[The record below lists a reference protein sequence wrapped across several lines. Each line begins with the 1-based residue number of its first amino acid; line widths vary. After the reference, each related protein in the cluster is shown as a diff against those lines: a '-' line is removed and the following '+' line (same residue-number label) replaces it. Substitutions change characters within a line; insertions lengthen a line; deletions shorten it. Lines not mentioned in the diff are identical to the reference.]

1 MPGQGTPR
9 ARGAASRGPSR
20 RVPAA
25 GHAGVHNG
33 NRFFRGEDMETALRP
48 GIRGE
53 TEMAVERR
61 HLADEVG
68 SGLVRVFSTAMMI
81 AGMESTAVAS
91 VQDLLR
97 PGETTVGVHVDV
109 SHSAATPLGM
119 RVRFFSELVE
129 VSPNGRGLTFRVSAR
144 DESGLIGEGLHR
156 RVVVDREKF
165 ESRTRDKAHAG
176 AHASAARETPGA

>member
-1 MPGQGTPR
+1 
-9 ARGAASRGPSR
+9 
-20 RVPAA
+20 
-25 GHAGVHNG
+25 
-33 NRFFRGEDMETALRP
+33 METAVRP

-81 AGMESTAVAS
+81 AGMEATAVAS
-91 VQDLLR
+91 VQELLR

-144 DESGLIGEGLHR
+144 DEAGLIGEGLHR
-156 RVVVDREKF
+156 RVVVDRENF
-165 ESRTRDKAHAG
+165 EARARGKGG
-176 AHASAARETPGA
+176 AMGQTAAASETPGA

>member
-1 MPGQGTPR
+1 
-9 ARGAASRGPSR
+9 
-20 RVPAA
+20 
-25 GHAGVHNG
+25 
-33 NRFFRGEDMETALRP
+33 METALRP

-53 TEMAVERR
+53 TDMAVEGR

-81 AGMESTAVAS
+81 AGMEATAVAS

-109 SHSAATPLGM
+109 SHSAATPPGM
-119 RVRFFSELVE
+119 RVWFSSELVE

-144 DESGLIGEGLHR
+144 DEAGLIGEGVHR
-156 RVVVDREKF
+156 RVVVDRESF
-165 ESRTRDKAHAG
+165 EARTRAKAG
-176 AHASAARETPGA
+176 ANAPAAPARS

>member
-1 MPGQGTPR
+1 
-9 ARGAASRGPSR
+9 
-20 RVPAA
+20 
-25 GHAGVHNG
+25 
-33 NRFFRGEDMETALRP
+33 METALRP

-53 TEMAVERR
+53 TDMAVERR

-81 AGMESTAVAS
+81 AGMEATAVAS
-91 VQDLLR
+91 VQELLP

-144 DESGLIGEGLHR
+144 DEAGLIGEGVHR
-156 RVVVDREKF
+156 RVVVNRESF
-165 ESRTRDKAHAG
+165 EARTRAKV
-176 AHASAARETPGA
+176 AATAKTAAAPEGPGA